1 MKAVLMIIAAVG
13 AGALGYRYWERN
25 AGKLPALEALGDP
38 GQKLSDRSR
47 QLHDAIGQ
55 TAAATS

>member
-1 MKAVLMIIAAVG
+1 MIIAAVG

-47 QLHDAIGQ
+47 QLHEAIGQ